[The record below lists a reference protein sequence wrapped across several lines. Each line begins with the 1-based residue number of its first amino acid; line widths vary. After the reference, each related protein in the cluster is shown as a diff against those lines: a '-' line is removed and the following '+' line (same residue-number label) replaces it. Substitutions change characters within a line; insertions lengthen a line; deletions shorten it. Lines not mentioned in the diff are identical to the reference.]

1 MAISAPGSK
10 FGLFELHIEQV
21 APASLV
27 RISRYNTNEPYF
39 GKSGGN
45 RFDDPQAVYS
55 TSYFG
60 FTLPC
65 AFAETVL
72 HDEIAGPT
80 GFKLTADQLD
90 RYVLTFQGEL
100 LNVAALYGPHLKN
113 LGGNAA
119 VSSMTP
125 YDIPQQW
132 SRAVHDHPAHVDG
145 FLYMSNHLNDQ
156 KALVVFDRAK
166 GKLVVSTSVKFEQHP
181 GAAQVLAIFPLIP
194 T

>member
-1 MAISAPGSK
+1 MTISAPGGNFDL
-10 FGLFELHIEQV
+10 FGLHIEKV
-21 APASLV
+21 SPTELI
-27 RISRYNTNEPYF
+27 RISRHNSNEPYF

-45 RFDDPQAVYS
+45 RFDDPQRRYG

-72 HDEIAGPT
+72 HDEVAGPT
-80 GFKLTADQLD
+80 GFQLTAAQLD
-90 RYVLTFQGEL
+90 RYVLTLQGEL
-100 LNVAALYGPHLKN
+100 LNLAALYGPHLKN

-132 SRAVHDHPAHVDG
+132 SRALHDHPAHVDG

-156 KALVVFDRAK
+156 KALVVFERAK
-166 GKLVVSTSVKFEQHP
+166 EKLAVSNAIQFDCHPQAPKVFE
-181 GAAQVLAIFPLIP
+181 IFRLFPI
-194 T
+194 